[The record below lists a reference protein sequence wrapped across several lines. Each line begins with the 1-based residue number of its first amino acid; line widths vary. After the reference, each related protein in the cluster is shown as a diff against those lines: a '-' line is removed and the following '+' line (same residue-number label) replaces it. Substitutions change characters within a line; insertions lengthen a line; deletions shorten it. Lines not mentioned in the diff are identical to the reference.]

1 MEMNPAWGKKTKKI
15 GTHESPA
22 RPLEFAVE
30 IVRAAPIPMHK
41 LSHVTGQ
48 FPSEL

>member
-1 MEMNPAWGKKTKKI
+1 MNPAWDKKTKKI
-15 GTHESPA
+15 GIEESPA

-30 IVRAAPIPMHK
+30 IVKSAPIPVHK